1 MVLTDIV
8 RLGSEPR
15 LPQPT
20 GPPQGFCG
28 TGSSFIIS
36 SMLGPSNDS
45 ECYGEQR
52 QVQLYTRR
60 VWKSYDKKS
69 MEVLRRVWCNST
81 YIAETSIVVFR
92 RVVCVSMS

>member
-1 MVLTDIV
+1 MVFTDIV
-8 RLGSEPR
+8 RLGSEPS

-45 ECYGEQR
+45 ECYGEQQELR

-60 VWKSYDKKS
+60 VWKSEYG
-69 MEVLRRVWCNST
+69 VT
-81 YIAETSIVVFR
+81 API
-92 RVVCVSMS
+92 